1 MCRVGTGCLEK
12 THVRGDPRGEPLR
25 KQEGEWA
32 TVRLLLPRSGYAP
45 QQKSGPQEVG
55 ISAEANSDALGGL
68 FLARWSILH
77 ALALTPAAPRSQ
89 VSRQHARYCL
99 A

>member
-1 MCRVGTGCLEK
+1 
-12 THVRGDPRGEPLR
+12 HVRADPEVGAPSD

-55 ISAEANSDALGGL
+55 ITAEGHNDAPGGL
-68 FLARWSILH
+68 FLAGGRVLH
-77 ALALTPAAPRSQ
+77 ALAHTPQAPRRQ
-89 VSRQHARYCL
+89 VRLHAIHRAASTGKQANSL
-99 A
+99 S